1 MSSTDKVIKAKEK
14 AYKLMIE
21 DRKFADGLVIL
32 LELIE
37 TEEVDWNVYYLLGQ
51 GFRFTNDYK
60 NSIKFLSKAID
71 LNSDEAPIFHALG
84 ISYQLNGDYSI
95 AIDQF
100 KKALNLDPTNNLSYN
115 SIGLTYRKMG
125 EIYKA
130 MQYYSKAQNLIISNI
145 HKQICNPESL
155 CYKDE
160 IIDGK
165 KTMSVLP
172 YYFIK
177 TEEMLKS
184 NPEYA
189 IVTNNIGVCFYELGD
204 IEAAREKYQESVE
217 MTPSGYNYPDP
228 ANALK
233 DLDELKEQYCSE
245 ENVPDDGINMT
256 HREPEKWP
264 DVWEKKKD

>member
-1 MSSTDKVIKAKEK
+1 MPNIDKVNKVKEE
-14 AYKLMIE
+14 AHKLMFE
-21 DRKFADGLVIL
+21 DHKFVDGLAIL

-51 GFRFTNDYK
+51 GFRFINDFED
-60 NSIKFLSKAID
+60 SIKFLSKAVD
-71 LNSDEAPIFHALG
+71 LNSDEAPVFHALG
-84 ISYQLNGDYSI
+84 IAYQLNGDYSV
-95 AIDQF
+95 AIDKF
-100 KKALNLDPTNNLSYN
+100 KKALNLDPTYSLSIN

-125 EIYKA
+125 QFDNA
-130 MQYYSKAQNLIISNI
+130 MRYYSKAQNLIISNI

-177 TEEMLKS
+177 TEEMLES

>member
-1 MSSTDKVIKAKEK
+1 MPNIDKVNKAKEE
-14 AYKLMIE
+14 AHKLMFE
-21 DRKFADGLVIL
+21 DHKFVDGLAIL

-51 GFRFTNDYK
+51 GFRFINDFED
-60 NSIKFLSKAID
+60 SIKFLSKAVD
-71 LNSDEAPIFHALG
+71 LNSDEAPVFHALG
-84 ISYQLNGDYSI
+84 IAYQLNGDYSV
-95 AIDQF
+95 AIDKF

-177 TEEMLKS
+177 TEEMLES

>member
-1 MSSTDKVIKAKEK
+1 MSNTNLINKAKEK
-14 AYKLMIE
+14 AYKLMFE
-21 DRKFADGLVIL
+21 DHKFVDGLAIL

-51 GFRFTNDYK
+51 GFRFINDFED
-60 NSIKFLSKAID
+60 SIKFLSKAID
-71 LNSDEAPIFHALG
+71 LNSDDAPVFHALG
-84 ISYQLNGDYSI
+84 IAYQLNGDYSV

-100 KKALNLDPTNNLSYN
+100 KEALNLDPTYSFSIN

-125 EIYKA
+125 EFDNA

-145 HKQICNPESL
+145 HKQICDPESL

-177 TEEMLKS
+177 TEEILKS

-189 IVTNNIGVCFYELGD
+189 IVTNNIGACFSELGD
-204 IEAAREKYQESVE
+204 IEAAREKFQESVE

-228 ANALK
+228 VNALK
-233 DLDELKEQYCSE
+233 DI
-245 ENVPDDGINMT
+245 DD
-256 HREPEKWP
+256 
-264 DVWEKKKD
+264 

>member
-1 MSSTDKVIKAKEK
+1 MPNIDKVNKAKEE
-14 AYKLMIE
+14 AHKLMFE
-21 DRKFADGLVIL
+21 DHKFVDGLAIL

-51 GFRFTNDYK
+51 GFRFINDFED
-60 NSIKFLSKAID
+60 SIKFLSKAVD
-71 LNSDEAPIFHALG
+71 LNSDEAPVFHALG
-84 ISYQLNGDYSI
+84 IAYQLNGDYSV
-95 AIDQF
+95 AIDKF
-100 KKALNLDPTNNLSYN
+100 KKALNLDPTYSLSIN

-125 EIYKA
+125 QFDNA
-130 MQYYSKAQNLIISNI
+130 MRYYSKAQNLIISNI

-177 TEEMLKS
+177 TEEMLES

-233 DLDELKEQYCSE
+233 DLDELK
-245 ENVPDDGINMT
+245 G
-256 HREPEKWP
+256 
-264 DVWEKKKD
+264 KDLNTKVKEIQSISKRMKQCRKYLNLILL

>member
-1 MSSTDKVIKAKEK
+1 MPNIDKVNKVKEE
-14 AYKLMIE
+14 AHKLMFE
-21 DRKFADGLVIL
+21 DHKFVDGLAIL

-51 GFRFTNDYK
+51 GFRFINDFED
-60 NSIKFLSKAID
+60 SIKFLSKAVD
-71 LNSDEAPIFHALG
+71 LNSDEAPVFHALG
-84 ISYQLNGDYSI
+84 IAYQLNGDYSV
-95 AIDQF
+95 AIDKF

-130 MQYYSKAQNLIISNI
+130 MQYYSKAQNVIISNV
-145 HKQICNPESL
+145 HKQICSPESL

-165 KTMSVLP
+165 KATSVLP

-177 TEEMLKS
+177 TEEVLKS

-189 IVTNNIGVCFYELGD
+189 IVTNNIGACFYELGD
-204 IEAAREKYQESVE
+204 IEAAREKFQESVE
-217 MTPSGYNYPDP
+217 MTPSGYNYLDP
-228 ANALK
+228 VNALK
-233 DLDELKEQYCSE
+233 DI
-245 ENVPDDGINMT
+245 DD
-256 HREPEKWP
+256 
-264 DVWEKKKD
+264 